1 MGVGSEVGGDV
12 GQRRLLVEVVAN
24 HLRHVAVHGLVVGD
38 SRADG
43 IGQGHPPLPV
53 DLEQPRHAQHGVGA
67 EGGGVQEVVVYPS
80 VDHVDLLPSLGRPH
94 PHAAVLDVEVAS
106 LHELDTHLLGEEGVL
121 EVRAVVLAGG
131 EHDDG
136 RLLQVA
142 RREAAQGLE
151 KGGGVM
157 LDRPHTA
164 PLEEAGKGPRHDHAV
179 GQHVADPARRAQVVL
194 QHHVPAV
201 LAADDV
207 DAAHV
212 RVHVVGQLDAVDLAA
227 EVGIAQHES
236 SRYDAVVEDPRLV
249 VDVAQEE
256 IEGAHPLDQ
265 SRLEPGPLV
274 GGDHPRAEIQGKR
287 PLRARFVAVHGEG
300 DALVAKGQVGEGA
313 AAAELD
319 GRERPDALDDVGIV
333 QAGRA
338 VGLEDLVEEALGVV
352 VAEHRPSSAGLAP
365 LRRHRCQRERASRLS
380 GAPVSRVWIHS
391 LWSRAP
397 IRR

>member
-1 MGVGSEVGGDV
+1 
-12 GQRRLLVEVVAN
+12 
-24 HLRHVAVHGLVVGD
+24 
-38 SRADG
+38 
-43 IGQGHPPLPV
+43 
-53 DLEQPRHAQHGVGA
+53 
-67 EGGGVQEVVVYPS
+67 
-80 VDHVDLLPSLGRPH
+80 
-94 PHAAVLDVEVAS
+94 
-106 LHELDTHLLGEEGVL
+106 VL

-136 RLLQVA
+136 RLLQIA
-142 RREAAQGLE
+142 RREAAQHLE
-151 KGGGVM
+151 EGRGVV
-157 LDRPHTA
+157 LDRAHAA
-164 PLEEAGKGPRHDHAV
+164 PLEEAGEGARHDHAV

-194 QHHVPAV
+194 QHRVPAV

-212 RVHVVGQLDAVDLAA
+212 RVDVVGQLDAVDLTA
-227 EVGIAQHES
+227 EVRIREHEPP
-236 SRYDAVVEDPRLV
+236 RDHAIVEDPRLV

-256 IEGAHPLDQ
+256 VEGTHALDQ
-265 SRLEPGPLV
+265 SRLESGPLV
-274 GGDHPRAEIQGKR
+274 GGDHPRAEIEGKG
-287 PLRARFVAVHGEG
+287 PLRARFVAVDGEG

-333 QAGRA
+333 QAGGA
-338 VGLEDLVEEALGVV
+338 IGLEDLVEEALGVV

-365 LRRHRCQRERASRLS
+365 LRRHRCQRVRASRLS